1 MMKEE
6 ARNLNKWGYLAET
19 SKKAK
24 LANLRSNS
32 DLNWTGLDDYL
43 KFIFPKVNDWVFN
56 KSVPNIMDNGKRC
69 RSRPDCRSDKQRLI
83 IEVDGTPHYK
93 SPSIIRKD
101 MHLKTLF
108 EKNGYKVVRIP
119 YFIQLTEQAVKTL
132 FGVSVGKPLFDGSRP
147 SLGVNENNLPA
158 FLCPAGIE
166 RMAKEFLRFPE
177 QYKTN
182 IDAIEK
188 MADPELTGVDLLKK
202 EYEAARQSN
211 KTS

>member
-1 MMKEE
+1 M
-6 ARNLNKWGYLAET
+6 
-19 SKKAK
+19 
-24 LANLRSNS
+24 
-32 DLNWTGLDDYL
+32 
-43 KFIFPKVNDWVFN
+43 
-56 KSVPNIMDNGKRC
+56 
-69 RSRPDCRSDKQRLI
+69 
-83 IEVDGTPHYK
+83 
-93 SPSIIRKD
+93 
-101 MHLKTLF
+101 
-108 EKNGYKVVRIP
+108 
-119 YFIQLTEQAVKTL
+119 
-132 FGVSVGKPLFDGSRP
+132 SVGKPLFDGSRP